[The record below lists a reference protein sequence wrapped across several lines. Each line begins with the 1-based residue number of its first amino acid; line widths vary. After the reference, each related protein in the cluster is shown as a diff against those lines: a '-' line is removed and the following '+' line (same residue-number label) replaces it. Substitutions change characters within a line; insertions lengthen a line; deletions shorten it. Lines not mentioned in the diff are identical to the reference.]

1 MTVGSRQT
9 EGYLQLSM
17 PFYVMEWKMRAGCP
31 KKAFECFLGTGA
43 PFPGVKMQRFHA
55 PGSVN
60 GWIIAETDDITAIYA
75 HAAEW

>member
-1 MTVGSRQT
+1 MTVGSHQT

-43 PFPGVKMQRFHA
+43 PFPGVKMPLARGPLPVSRGPVVTFA
-55 PGSVN
+55 LS
-60 GWIIAETDDITAIYA
+60 
-75 HAAEW
+75 